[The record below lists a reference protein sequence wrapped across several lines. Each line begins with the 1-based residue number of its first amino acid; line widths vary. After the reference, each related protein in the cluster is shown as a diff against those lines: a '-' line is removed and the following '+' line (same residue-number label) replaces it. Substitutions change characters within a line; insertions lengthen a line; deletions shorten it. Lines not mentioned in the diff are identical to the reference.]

1 MKKHV
6 FDYNSINARVYRWFW
21 FTSNMPNLCPYFW
34 KSVIM
39 WLLMLPTIALTL
51 VHMIASA
58 FGMEKADDWFSR
70 IFGGFFMW
78 LFAFGAY
85 LSLCAITYP
94 LLLWLHSPFA
104 KSVREPALA
113 GTVLLVGVALIFSFF
128 YIKEKIERLRDIRQH
143 KKYNAVP
150 EERTAN
156 LLIEGIKSFYH
167 KYCPQIEWKNAPNNN

>member
-1 MKKHV
+1 
-6 FDYNSINARVYRWFW
+6 
-21 FTSNMPNLCPYFW
+21 MPNLCPYFW

-70 IFGGFFMW
+70 IFGGVFMW
-78 LFAFGAY
+78 LFAFAAY
-85 LSLCAITYP
+85 ISLCAIAYP
-94 LLLWLHSPFA
+94 FLLWFHCPL
-104 KSVREPALA
+104 ALKAIKDQATA
-113 GTVLLVGVALIFSFF
+113 GAVLIVGSAII
-128 YIKEKIERLRDIRQH
+128 YIYFLAKEKIEKFQDDRRS

-150 EERTAN
+150 KERTAN